1 MTFGLIQ
8 QRPTD
13 FHAQTTNNEYAA
25 LFRAQAKELGVPGG
39 FNPFAKYNFARKRRL
54 AERQQRMSDYIG
66 RILDDYY
73 ERRKNGTV
81 EQESK
86 TIVDIALD
94 LYEKDISSP
103 KDSKGGLDPAFRTLA
118 IDK

>member
-1 MTFGLIQ
+1 MFLLNI
-8 QRPTD
+8 QRPTE
-13 FHAQTTNNEYAA
+13 FHAQTTDNEYAA

-39 FNPFAKYNFARKRRL
+39 FNPFARYNFARKRRL

-73 ERRKNGTV
+73 ERRKNGTAD
-81 EQESK
+81 QESK

-94 LYEKDISSP
+94 LYEKDYSSP
-103 KDSKGGLDPAFRTLA
+103 KDSNGGLDPAFRTLA